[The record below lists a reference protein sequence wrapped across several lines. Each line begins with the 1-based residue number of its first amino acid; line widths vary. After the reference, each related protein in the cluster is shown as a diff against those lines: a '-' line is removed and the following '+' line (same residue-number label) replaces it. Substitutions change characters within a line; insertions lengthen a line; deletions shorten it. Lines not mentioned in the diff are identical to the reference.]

1 MRERPQA
8 LRSPG
13 TMIMAARLLDRGLSD
28 SLAGALVHSMRNG
41 YGHWH
46 GAERFRVCTH

>member
-13 TMIMAARLLDRGLSD
+13 MMITGALLLDHGLSA
-28 SLAGALVHSMRNG
+28 SLAGVLVHSMRNG
-41 YGHWH
+41 YGH
-46 GAERFRVCTH
+46 

>member
-1 MRERPQA
+1 MA
-8 LRSPG
+8 
-13 TMIMAARLLDRGLSD
+13 MAALLLDHGLSD

-46 GAERFRVCTH
+46 GAERFHVCTR